1 MHAGKPPDDYTH
13 EHIKRTAE
21 INELLAQS
29 GWSKAEMAERFSETG
44 IKLPTPFA
52 RLIYFNLVLDWLYD
66 PMHEI
71 MNVGNR
77 LASTLLG
84 MDFEEKVRSF
94 AKEEG
99 AHPERYR
106 TEWVKKTDGEFSAC
120 SMYAVVCDTY
130 STC

>member
-1 MHAGKPPDDYTH
+1 
-13 EHIKRTAE
+13 
-21 INELLAQS
+21 
-29 GWSKAEMAERFSETG
+29 
-44 IKLPTPFA
+44 
-52 RLIYFNLVLDWLYD
+52 LVLDWLYD